1 MNEFI
6 NGWMNTFKYLLVN
19 KYATGFCNEIK
30 EKKKEKRMKYKLRK
44 KKIGK
49 TSINE
54 KKKM

>member
-49 TSINE
+49 TSINC
-54 KKKM
+54 